1 MTTHMT
7 PTPDRLDVAH
17 TCHSQ
22 TIPRELVHRC
32 SISEVFVTSL
42 WRAQPDI
49 GGDEFRV
56 GAQLPRMHAY
66 FGDHRGPQAGWH
78 DPLLVMETARQAAIA
93 VTHQFF
99 DVPLDSAFL
108 VRTFNGVADAP
119 LADGAWRP
127 GSRPAD
133 VDIAV
138 GIGAR
143 HVVADRL
150 IGLDMVLAIS
160 ADGAPLMTVDG
171 SFSWTTRA
179 QWSALR
185 AQARGGAERG
195 RVHVAEPAHPHVVG
209 RFDPR
214 NVVVGVRARDG
225 HETRGEL
232 VVDTAHPGLFDHEL
246 DHVPGTLLL
255 EAARQIALA
264 HVGTDVR
271 IAVVRSSF
279 GRFVELD
286 RPARCIARTDHACT
300 DHGHDPA
307 DPGAA
312 ISVLVTIEQGGTACA
327 EVRLGVVIG
336 T

>member
-1 MTTHMT
+1 MTTRMT

-66 FGDHRGPQAGWH
+66 FGDHRGPQAGRH

-119 LADGAWRP
+119 L
-127 GSRPAD
+127 
-133 VDIAV
+133 
-138 GIGAR
+138 
-143 HVVADRL
+143 
-150 IGLDMVLAIS
+150 

-271 IAVVRSSF
+271 IAAVRSSF